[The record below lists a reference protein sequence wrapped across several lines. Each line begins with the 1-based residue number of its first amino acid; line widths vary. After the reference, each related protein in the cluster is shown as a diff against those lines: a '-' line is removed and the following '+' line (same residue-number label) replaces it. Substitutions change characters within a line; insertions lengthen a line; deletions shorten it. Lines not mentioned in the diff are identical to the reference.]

1 MAGETK
7 IGLQGEM
14 IAACTL
20 LSQGFKVALCQ
31 QDKVDLICW
40 NDENEIFRVQV
51 KSSSLRLNDVRY
63 PCYHFNLA
71 SGSKK
76 KTLPTVKDYDL
87 CICVAI
93 DHRRAYIFATEQIQQ
108 HTKRMPAKTFDN
120 PWIEMETMEKAL
132 EIVRA
137 RK

>member
-1 MAGETK
+1 MAGETR

-20 LSQGFKVALCQ
+20 LSLNYRVALCQ

-40 NDENEIFRVQV
+40 NEENEIFRVQV
-51 KSSSLRLNDVRY
+51 KSASLLAKTRWQN
-63 PCYHFNLA
+63 YHFNLA

-76 KTLPTVKDYDL
+76 KLMPTVKDYDL
-87 CICVAI
+87 CICVGI
-93 DHRRAYIFATEQIQQ
+93 DHRRSYIFATEQLQKYTQKIS
-108 HTKRMPAKTFDN
+108 AKTFDN
-120 PWIEMETMEKAL
+120 PFIEMETMEKAL